1 MTGEDT
7 PDGSPDDPGD
17 TPAETDRLGKV
28 DDDFFA
34 DLIAPELGAD
44 REDVRL
50 GPAHGVDFGVVDI
63 GRGGGTAGGSG
74 ANAGGGGANAGGGGA
89 NAGGGGSNTGDGGAN
104 AGGGQALVTATDP
117 LSLLPALGFE
127 RAGRFAVSFA
137 ISDVAVSGVA
147 PPHVAVSLSL
157 PTEMDESAFASF
169 WQGLT
174 SECAELG
181 VAVVTGHTA
190 QYPAASYPWV
200 GATTV
205 FGVGD
210 HDDVI
215 RPDGARPGDDLVVTE
230 GPAVETAG
238 LLATLFPAEFDAL
251 GAETVADAQACL
263 NRTGVTRDARA
274 AVEAARAEHETSA
287 AAGDVTDAP
296 IPASAATDA
305 PIAAMHDATEGGL
318 RGALCETAAAS
329 GVRLDVDRDRVPTD
343 PAALAVTDH
352 LGIDPWACTTAGSL
366 LLSVDP
372 AATETVVSALESRGT
387 PAAAAGTVREGS
399 GVSVDGERVRPPE
412 EDPSWAAWAALGD
425 D

>member
-1 MTGEDT
+1 MTAEDT

-17 TPAETDRLGKV
+17 TSAETDRFGKV

-34 DLIAPELGAD
+34 ELIAPELGAD

-63 GRGGGTAGGSG
+63 GGGGGTAGGGGANGGGANAGGDG
-74 ANAGGGGANAGGGGA
+74 ANAGGGGANAG
-89 NAGGGGSNTGDGGAN
+89 S
-104 AGGGQALVTATDP
+104 GQALVTATDP

-147 PPHVAVSLSL
+147 PTHIAVSLSL

-238 LLATLFPAEFDAL
+238 LLATLFPDEFDAL

-263 NRTGVTRDARA
+263 DRTGVTRDARA
-274 AVEAARAEHETSA
+274 AVEAARAEHDTGGA
-287 AAGDVTDAP
+287 
-296 IPASAATDA
+296 ASAATDA

-329 GVRLDVDRDRVPTD
+329 GVRLDVDRERVPTD
-343 PAALAVTDH
+343 PAALAVADH

-399 GVSVDGERVRPPE
+399 GVYVDGERVRPPE

>member
-1 MTGEDT
+1 MTVDDT
-7 PDGSPDDPGD
+7 PDGSGSDPA
-17 TPAETDRLGKV
+17 TTDRFGKV

-44 REDVRL
+44 RDDVRL
-50 GPAHGVDFGVVDI
+50 GPAHGVDFGVVDV
-63 GRGGGTAGGSG
+63 GGAE
-74 ANAGGGGANAGGGGA
+74 AAGGGGR
-89 NAGGGGSNTGDGGAN
+89 
-104 AGGGQALVTATDP
+104 ALVTATDP

-137 ISDVAVSGVA
+137 ISDVAVSGIA
-147 PPHVAVSLSL
+147 PTHVSVSLSL
-157 PTEMDESAFASF
+157 PTEMDESEFAAFWAGF
-169 WQGLT
+169 TG
-174 SECAELG
+174 ECAELG

-210 HDDVI
+210 HDDLI

-238 LLATLFPAEFDAL
+238 LVSTLFPDEFASL

-263 NRTGVTRDARA
+263 DRTGVTRDARA
-274 AVEAARAEHETSA
+274 AVEAARAEHDD
-287 AAGDVTDAP
+287 G
-296 IPASAATDA
+296 ATRDDPSDDDA

-329 GVRLDVDRDRVPTD
+329 GVRIDVERDRVPTD
-343 PAALAVTDH
+343 PAALAITEH
-352 LGIDPWACTTAGSL
+352 LGIDPWTCTTAGSL

-387 PAAAAGTVREGS
+387 PAAAVGNVHEGS
-399 GVSVDGERVRPPE
+399 GVRIDGERVEPPD
-412 EDPSWAAWAALGD
+412 EDPSWAAWADLAGD
-425 D
+425 

>member
-1 MTGEDT
+1 VTGEDT
-7 PDGSPDDPGD
+7 PNGSPDDPGD
-17 TPAETDRLGKV
+17 TSAETDRLGKV

-63 GRGGGTAGGSG
+63 GGGGGT
-74 ANAGGGGANAGGGGA
+74 AGGGGANAGGANASGGGA
-89 NAGGGGSNTGDGGAN
+89 SG
-104 AGGGQALVTATDP
+104 GGGQALVTATDP

-147 PPHVAVSLSL
+147 PTHVAVSLSL

-238 LLATLFPAEFDAL
+238 LLATLFPDEFDAL

-263 NRTGVTRDARA
+263 DRTGVTRDARA
-274 AVEAARAEHETSA
+274 AVKAARAEHDTGGA
-287 AAGDVTDAP
+287 ASD
-296 IPASAATDA
+296 ATDA
-305 PIAAMHDATEGGL
+305 PITAMHDATEGGL
-318 RGALCETAAAS
+318 RGALCETAAVS
-329 GVRLDVDRDRVPTD
+329 GVRLDVDRERVPTD

-372 AATETVVSALESRGT
+372 AATETVVSALASRGT

-412 EDPSWAAWAALGD
+412 EDPSWAAWAALED

>member
-7 PDGSPDDPGD
+7 PNGSPDDPGD
-17 TPAETDRLGKV
+17 TSAETDRFGKV

-34 DLIAPELGAD
+34 ELIAPELGAD

-50 GPAHGVDFGVVDI
+50 GPAHGVDFGVVDV
-63 GRGGGTAGGSG
+63 GGGGGTAS
-74 ANAGGGGANAGGGGA
+74 GGGANG
-89 NAGGGGSNTGDGGAN
+89 
-104 AGGGQALVTATDP
+104 GGGQALVTATDP

-147 PPHVAVSLSL
+147 PTHIAVSLSL

-205 FGVGD
+205 FGIGD

-238 LLATLFPAEFDAL
+238 LLATLFPDEFDAL

-263 NRTGVTRDARA
+263 DRTGVTRDARA

-287 AAGDVTDAP
+287 AAGD
-296 IPASAATDA
+296 ATDA

-329 GVRLDVDRDRVPTD
+329 GVRLDVDRERVPTD

-372 AATETVVSALESRGT
+372 AATETVVSALASRGT
-387 PAAAAGTVREGS
+387 PAAAAGTVHEGA
-399 GVSVDGERVRPPE
+399 GVYVDGERVRPPE
-412 EDPSWAAWAALGD
+412 EDPSWAAWAALGGD
-425 D
+425 

>member
-1 MTGEDT
+1 MTTEDT
-7 PDGSPDDPGD
+7 PKGPPDDSGD
-17 TPAETDRLGKV
+17 TSAETDRFGKV

-34 DLIAPELGAD
+34 DLIAPRLGAD
-44 REDVRL
+44 RDDVRL
-50 GPAHGVDFGVVDI
+50 GPAHGVDFGVVDV
-63 GRGGGTAGGSG
+63 G
-74 ANAGGGGANAGGGGA
+74 AGGANAG
-89 NAGGGGSNTGDGGAN
+89 D
-104 AGGGQALVTATDP
+104 GQALVTATDP

-147 PPHVAVSLSL
+147 PTHVAVSLSL
-157 PTEMDESAFASF
+157 PTKMDESEFASF
-169 WQGLT
+169 WDGLT
-174 SECAELG
+174 AECADLG

-238 LLATLFPAEFDAL
+238 LLATLFPAEFDTL

-263 NRTGVTRDARA
+263 DRTGVTRDARA
-274 AVEAARAEHETSA
+274 AVEAARAEHGTGG
-287 AAGDVTDAP
+287 AAGD
-296 IPASAATDA
+296 ATDA

-329 GVRLDVDRDRVPTD
+329 GVRLDVDHERVPTD

-372 AATETVVSALESRGT
+372 AATETVVSALTDRGT

-399 GVSVDGERVRPPE
+399 GVYVDGERVQPPE
-412 EDPSWAAWAALGD
+412 EDPSWAAWAALAD